1 MGACRSTAAAGRQ
14 DKLTAEARRAIVRS
28 GTLKTAPRTGDMVIG
43 YLRRAETPI
52 QQRSRR
58 IKDANPR
65 LSRPVDA
72 ARARHSAHHHRFS
85 LSAARQRQAA
95 RHAARGLQLF
105 SLIGVA
111 GILELV
117 GGILIL
123 IGLWTRPTAF
133 ILSGEMAFAYFIAH
147 AGSNFLPLLNGGE
160 LAVIYCFVFLYF
172 AFAGAGAFS
181 IDHARKGAGS

>member
-1 MGACRSTAAAGRQ
+1 MQTPAF
-14 DKLTAEARRAIVRS
+14 L
-28 GTLKTAPRTGDMVIG
+28 APWTPRVLGILRIVIG
-43 YLRRAETPI
+43 FLFL
-52 QQRSRR
+52 Q
-58 IKDANPR
+58 
-65 LSRPVDA
+65 
-72 ARARHSAHHHRFS
+72 HGSAKLLGIPHVAMFD
-85 LSAARQRQAA
+85 
-95 RHAARGLQLF
+95 GLQLF